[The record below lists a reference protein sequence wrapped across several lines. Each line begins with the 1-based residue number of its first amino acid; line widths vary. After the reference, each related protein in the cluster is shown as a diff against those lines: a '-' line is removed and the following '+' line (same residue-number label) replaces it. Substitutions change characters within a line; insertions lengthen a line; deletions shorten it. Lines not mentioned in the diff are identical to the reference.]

1 MWEYVGVTLLR
12 AMRLPAAVVAA
23 VAALVIGPM
32 PLAATQPGPPPGPP
46 DPGYGIGQVP
56 GPPTSV
62 ATPTVAAPSSQCPD
76 IEVIF
81 ARGTDDTPGL
91 GTPGTAFVNALRAR
105 TGGRTVTAYA
115 VDYPASYDFLA
126 AADGAADATNR
137 VALMSQ
143 QCPSTRIVLG
153 GYSQGAAVMDMLA
166 GVPPLGNKIGSIG
179 SAPPLPGSLQGNI
192 AAVVVFGNPA
202 AKFDNPITSSVFAG
216 RAIDLC
222 KDGDPIC
229 SGGRNPFAHN
239 DYVTAG
245 LIQQG
250 ADFAAGLV

>member
-1 MWEYVGVTLLR
+1 MTLLR
-12 AMRLPAAVVAA
+12 ASCRPVAVVAA
-23 VAALVIGPM
+23 VAALIIALM
-32 PLAATQPGPPPGPP
+32 PPAIPSANAQP
-46 DPGYGIGQVP
+46 DPPEPIQ
-56 GPPTSV
+56 
-62 ATPTVAAPSSQCPD
+62 PSSQCAD

-91 GTPGTAFVNALRAR
+91 GTPGTAFINALRQQ
-105 TGGRTVTAYA
+105 TGGRSVTGYA

-126 AADGAADATNR
+126 AADGAADATSR
-137 VALMSQ
+137 VALMAQ

-153 GYSQGAAVMDMLA
+153 GYSQGAAVIDMLA

-179 SAPPLPGSLQGNI
+179 SAPPLPGSLQPNI

-202 AKFDNPITSSVFAG
+202 AKFDNPITSSIFAG
-216 RAIDLC
+216 RALDLC

-239 DYVTAG
+239 DYVRG
-245 LIQQG
+245 GQVQQ
-250 ADFAAGLV
+250 AANFAAGLV